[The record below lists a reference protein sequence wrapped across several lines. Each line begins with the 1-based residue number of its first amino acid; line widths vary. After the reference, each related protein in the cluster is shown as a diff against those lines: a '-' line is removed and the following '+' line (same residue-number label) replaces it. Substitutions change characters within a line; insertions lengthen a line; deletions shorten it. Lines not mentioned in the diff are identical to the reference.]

1 MQGHFFL
8 CDASSSNG
16 TMLFLSKPLELD
28 WNKTMHVKIGRTILT
43 LKSKKKWKW
52 TGAAEDG
59 ADSDGGE
66 GVMSPRA
73 SGLGTPREGG
83 DLTPRTHFANS
94 FGASTTPRRPGLN
107 RFESDGVLN
116 DPSAELLS
124 SPFRGPMGAFPTGS
138 NNDHQHTSTSGSQ
151 LSAGHI
157 MQTPH
162 IRTAP
167 SAEDPE
173 LPESFNLSEI
183 DDDAHDSP
191 PRGNQEMNGRSTLA
205 PAYRPFLPGNLRS
218 NFADASGS
226 TVNPTPLGLL
236 QGRVADL
243 PRMRN
248 ELRQR
253 RDHVLFDLVESL
265 ARVDAAAAPPRDS
278 PSTPRSGSSP
288 LVAASLPEQE

>member
-1 MQGHFFL
+1 
-8 CDASSSNG
+8 
-16 TMLFLSKPLELD
+16 MLFLSKPLELD

-66 GVMSPRA
+66 AVTSPRA

-83 DLTPRTHFANS
+83 DLTPRMHFANA
-94 FGASTTPRRPGLN
+94 FGSSTTPRRPGLN

-124 SPFRGPMGAFPTGS
+124 SPFRGSIGAFPPGSSHPQPTGS
-138 NNDHQHTSTSGSQ
+138 
-151 LSAGHI
+151 LLRAGHDVS
-157 MQTPH
+157 
-162 IRTAP
+162 P
-167 SAEDPE
+167 SAEAPE
-173 LPESFNLSEI
+173 MPESFSLSEI
-183 DDDAHDSP
+183 DDDSP
-191 PRGNQEMNGRSTLA
+191 TRDNQEADGRST

-218 NFADASGS
+218 SFPDASGT
-226 TVNPTPLGLL
+226 TVNPAPLGLL

-265 ARVDAAAAPPRDS
+265 ARVDAAAAAPRAAAMLAS
-278 PSTPRSGSSP
+278 PRSGSSP
-288 LVAASLPEQE
+288 AVAASLPEQE